1 VYASHEPLR
10 VVKIIN
16 NLCTRAWHVRA
27 GRQDRVVSAE
37 EIHTTVR
44 SDGVWLFIIIQRS
57 PGTSALRTWLLTNTT
72 VQAVNEALYTWGHP
86 SRPTTCTLPIRRV
99 FFNLLTYLFS
109 TVDRATPNATPL
121 TDPCTD
127 PHC

>member
-1 VYASHEPLR
+1 MS
-10 VVKIIN
+10 
-16 NLCTRAWHVRA
+16 RA
-27 GRQDRVVSAE
+27 GRQDRVDSAE

-57 PGTSALRTWLLTNTT
+57 PGTSPLPRYALGLLTNTRPYSLL
-72 VQAVNEALYTWGHP
+72 VQAVNEALTSVYLGASLSPGHVHAANKA
-86 SRPTTCTLPIRRV
+86 C
-99 FFNLLTYLFS
+99 FFQFTYLLIS